1 MSSETAIAFEGPV
14 RPRVGAPARAL
25 AWLRHNAIRIY
36 VGCAIAYLLL
46 PIAVIIL
53 FSFNEPTGRYNLTW
67 GGFSIDAWT
76 HAFSIS
82 ALTEALLNSIKLAGL
97 SSIAATVLGTGMALA
112 LVRHR
117 FVGRRVANLLVILP
131 MTSPEIVIGSALL
144 SFFLIT
150 GVALGFQTLALAHIM
165 FSIGFAAV
173 VVRSRLVTFDRSLED
188 AAADL
193 GAGPLTTFR
202 LITLPLIAPAI
213 VGAIFVCFVL
223 SLDDFVVSNFNSG
236 TTLTFPL
243 YVFGA
248 SQRGIPV
255 QVNVIATMLFA
266 STLLVGLAAG
276 LASRRR
282 RRATEGA
289 KLDPGD

>member
-1 MSSETAIAFEGPV
+1 MSNDAAIAIG
-14 RPRVGAPARAL
+14 RSARAGVGVSSR
-25 AWLRHNAIRIY
+25 AVGWLRANGVKIY
-36 VGCAIAYLLL
+36 VGFAIAYLLL
-46 PIAVIIL
+46 PIAVIVA

-76 HAFSIS
+76 HAFSVQS
-82 ALTEALLNSIKLAGL
+82 LTEALFNSVKLAAV
-97 SSIAATVLGTGMALA
+97 SSLVATALGTAMALA

-117 FVGRRVANLLVILP
+117 FIGRRITNLFVILP

-144 SFFLIT
+144 SFFLIA
-150 GVALGFQTLALAHIM
+150 GVGLGLQTLLLAHIM
-165 FSIGFAAV
+165 FSISFATI
-173 VVRSRLVTFDRSLED
+173 VVRSRLVSFDRSIED
-188 AAADL
+188 AASDL
-193 GAGPLTTFR
+193 GAGPFTTFR
-202 LITLPLIAPAI
+202 LVTLPLIAPAI
-213 VGAIFVCFVL
+213 FGSIFLCFVL

-266 STLLVGLAAG
+266 GTLLAGLLAVLVARWRRRSLAAG
-276 LASRRR
+276 SSA
-282 RRATEGA
+282 
-289 KLDPGD
+289 

>member
-1 MSSETAIAFEGPV
+1 MSNGTAIALET
-14 RPRVGAPARAL
+14 RRPARTSA
-25 AWLRHNAIRIY
+25 ATRAIGWLRRNAIRIY
-36 VGCAIAYLLL
+36 VGCAILYLLL
-46 PIAVIIL
+46 PIAVIIA
-53 FSFNEPTGRYNLTW
+53 FSFNEPTGRFNLTW
-67 GGFSIDAWT
+67 GGFSVDAWT
-76 HAFSIS
+76 HAFSITG
-82 ALTEALLNSIKLAGL
+82 LTEALVNSVKLAAL
-97 SSIAATVLGTGMALA
+97 SAIAATVLGTGMALA

-117 FVGRRVANLLVILP
+117 FIGRRLANLLVILP
-131 MTSPEIVIGSALL
+131 MTSPEVVIGSALL
-144 SFFLIT
+144 SFFLLS

-165 FSIGFAAV
+165 FSIGFAAI
-173 VVRSRLVTFDRSLED
+173 VVRSRLVSFDRSLED

-193 GAGPLTTFR
+193 GAGPFATFR

-213 VGAIFVCFVL
+213 AGAVFLCFVL

-266 STLLVGLAAG
+266 GTLLIGIAAV
-276 LASRRR
+276 LVARWR
-282 RRATEGA
+282 RRANRVA
-289 KLDPGD
+289 

>member
-1 MSSETAIAFEGPV
+1 MSSAPAIALEGSAP
-14 RPRVGAPARAL
+14 PRRAAWARAL
-25 AWLRHNAIRIY
+25 GWLRRNAIRIY

-53 FSFNEPTGRYNLTW
+53 FSFNAPTGRYNLTW
-67 GGFSIDAWT
+67 SSFSINAWT
-76 HAFSIS
+76 HAFSIPG
-82 ALTEALLNSIKLAGL
+82 LTEALLNSLKLAAL

-117 FVGRRVANLLVILP
+117 FFGRRLANLLVILP
-131 MTSPEIVIGSALL
+131 MTSPEIVVASALL

-150 GVALGFQTLALAHIM
+150 GVGLGFQTLALAHIM
-165 FSIGFAAV
+165 FSIGFAAI

-193 GAGPLTTFR
+193 GAGPITTFR

-213 VGAIFVCFVL
+213 GGAIFVCFVL

-266 STLLVGLAAG
+266 STLLVGLVLV
-276 LASRRR
+276 LASRRG
-282 RRATEGA
+282 RRASERA
-289 KLDPGD
+289 ALEQRD

>member
-1 MSSETAIAFEGPV
+1 MSATPAIATEG
-14 RPRVGAPARAL
+14 RRTRAGALTRGL
-25 AWLRHNAIRIY
+25 GWLRRNAIKIY

-46 PIAVIIL
+46 PIAVIIA

-67 GGFSIDAWT
+67 GGFSADAWV
-76 HAFSIS
+76 HAFSIPP
-82 ALTEALLNSIKLAGL
+82 LTEALVTSLKLAAL
-97 SSIAATVLGTGMALA
+97 SSLAATALGTAMALA

-117 FVGRRVANLLVILP
+117 FFGRRLANLLVIVP

-144 SFFLIT
+144 SFFLIV

-165 FSIGFAAV
+165 FSISFATI
-173 VVRSRLVTFDRSLED
+173 VVRSRLVGFDRSLED
-188 AAADL
+188 AASDL
-193 GAGPLTTFR
+193 GAGPFATFR
-202 LITLPLIAPAI
+202 LVTLPLITPGVA
-213 VGAIFVCFVL
+213 GAAFLCFVL

-255 QVNVIATMLFA
+255 QVNVIATILFT
-266 STLLVGLAAG
+266 STLLVGLLG
-276 LASRRR
+276 VLIGGRR
-282 RRATEGA
+282 RRASAAGA
-289 KLDPGD
+289 RV

>member
-1 MSSETAIAFEGPV
+1 MSSDAAIAVEAPA
-14 RPRVGAPARAL
+14 RPQVGAPARAL
-25 AWLRHNAIRIY
+25 AWLRRNGIRIY

-67 GGFSIDAWT
+67 GGFSADAWL
-76 HAFSIS
+76 HAFSITG
-82 ALTEALLNSIKLAGL
+82 LTEALVNSLKLAAL

-117 FVGRRVANLLVILP
+117 FFGRRVANLLVILP
-131 MTSPEIVIGSALL
+131 MTSPEIVVGSALL

-165 FSIGFAAV
+165 FSIGFAAI
-173 VVRSRLVTFDRSLED
+173 VVRSRLVSFDRSLED

-213 VGAIFVCFVL
+213 GGAIFLCFVI

-266 STLLVGLAAG
+266 GTLLVGL
-276 LASRRR
+276 LAVLFSRRR
-282 RRATEGA
+282 RRAQEGA
-289 KLDPGD
+289 ELEPRA

>member
-1 MSSETAIAFEGPV
+1 MSSETAVAYEGAA
-14 RPRVGAPARAL
+14 RSQVGAVARAVG
-25 AWLRHNAIRIY
+25 WLRRNAIRIY

-46 PIAVIIL
+46 PIAVIVL

-76 HAFSIS
+76 HAFSI
-82 ALTEALLNSIKLAGL
+82 AGLTEALVNSIKLATL
-97 SSIAATVLGTGMALA
+97 SSLSATVLGTGMALA

-117 FVGRRVANLLVILP
+117 FVGRRLANLLVILP
-131 MTSPEIVIGSALL
+131 MTSPEIVVGSALL

-165 FSIGFAAV
+165 FSIGFAAI
-173 VVRSRLVTFDRSLED
+173 VVRSRLVSFDRSLED

-213 VGAIFVCFVL
+213 GGAIFLCFVI

-266 STLLVGLAAG
+266 GTLLVGL
-276 LASRRR
+276 LAVLFSRWRRR
-282 RRATEGA
+282 SREGA
-289 KLDPGD
+289 ELEPGN

>member
-1 MSSETAIAFEGPV
+1 MSSETAITLERPA

-25 AWLRHNAIRIY
+25 GWLRQNAIRIY

-46 PIAVIIL
+46 PIAVIIM
-53 FSFNEPTGRYNLTW
+53 FSFNKPTGRYNLTW
-67 GGFSIDAWT
+67 GGFSTDAWT
-76 HAFSIS
+76 HAFSIP
-82 ALTEALLNSIKLAGL
+82 ALTEALLNSIKLAAL
-97 SSIAATVLGTGMALA
+97 SSIVATALGTGMALA

-117 FVGRRVANLLVILP
+117 FVGRRAANLLVILP
-131 MTSPEIVIGSALL
+131 MTTPEIVLGSALL
-144 SFFLIT
+144 SFFLLN
-150 GVALGFQTLALAHIM
+150 GVGLGFQTLVLAHIM
-165 FSIGFAAV
+165 FSIGFAAI

-202 LITLPLIAPAI
+202 LVTLPLIAPAI
-213 VGAIFVCFVL
+213 VGAVFVCFVL

-248 SQRGIPV
+248 AQRGIPV
-255 QVNVIATMLFA
+255 QVNAIATMLFVG
-266 STLLVGLAAG
+266 TLLIGLVAGLAA
-276 LASRRR
+276 RRR
-282 RRATEGA
+282 RRATEGVR
-289 KLDPGD
+289 LEPGD